1 MTDLGLLGE
10 AQQVAPSRSRG
21 TLVVAVMADKGGVGK
36 TTAAHNL
43 GAEIAQR
50 GEAVLLVDADK
61 QADLTEMC
69 GVASAPNIG
78 MDAIL
83 RQVPTP
89 DARQYVQ
96 NVGEGLWLIG
106 THPTMRKADRE
117 LAQRTRREYVL
128 QDAFRSLDGK
138 YGVIVIDVGHSEM
151 VQLNVMAIADCVVVP
166 TTPAKLDADHII
178 NMLDE
183 VDAMRRD
190 LRLPSLINPSR
201 VVVSVTKRSSNAGIE
216 ESGLRLITENFAH
229 VLAPMVVPFSPRVIE
244 ASALHMS
251 LRTYWEQHGGS
262 RDRTLAAAVSAYE
275 ALAAHVLARAP
286 SLAPVR

>member
-1 MTDLGLLGE
+1 MSDLTLIGK
-10 AQQVAPSRSRG
+10 AQESRSSSGRKA
-21 TLVVAVMADKGGVGK
+21 LIVAVMADKGGVGK

-43 GAEIAQR
+43 GAEIATC
-50 GEAVLLVDADK
+50 GEAVLMVDADK

-69 GVASAPNIG
+69 GVASVPNIG
-78 MDAIL
+78 MDAML

-89 DARQYVQ
+89 DALQYVQ
-96 NVGEGLWLIG
+96 QVANDLWLIG

-128 QDAFRSLDGK
+128 QDAFASLGER
-138 YGVIVIDVGHSEM
+138 YSVIVIDVGHSEM

-190 LRLPSLINPSR
+190 LRLPSLINPRR
-201 VVVSVTKRSSNAGIE
+201 VVVSVTRRSANAGIE
-216 ESGLRLITENFAH
+216 ESGLRLISENFSH
-229 VLAPMVVPFSPRVIE
+229 VLAPKVVPFSPRVIE

-251 LRTYWEQHGGS
+251 LRRYRDQHGGS
-262 RDRTLAAAVSAYE
+262 RDRTLSAAVAAYE
-275 ALAAHVLARAP
+275 ALAAHVLSLAP
-286 SLAPVR
+286 SLAAVR